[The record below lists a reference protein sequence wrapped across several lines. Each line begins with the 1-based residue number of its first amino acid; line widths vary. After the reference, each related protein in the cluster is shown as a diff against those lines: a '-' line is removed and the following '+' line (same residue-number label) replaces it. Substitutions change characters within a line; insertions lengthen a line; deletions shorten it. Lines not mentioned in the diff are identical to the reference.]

1 DLEIRQRRRELLRSL
16 ERRKIDGND
25 TGRDAVFLFELEGE
39 GLQPV
44 LAARGE
50 DARESRPRKL
60 AGELRADP
68 RRSTRHDCPPRVA
81 LRECARLALKQ
92 RATAPERHGERTHEK
107 KQGKPE
113 GPAAEARRRAHAPD
127 AQAER
132 HL

>member
-1 DLEIRQRRRELLRSL
+1 DRSAAIERHHLRQPGGLLLVEAARQAKARVVHEDADLEIRQRRRELLRSL

-68 RRSTRHDCPPRVA
+68 RRSTRHD
-81 LRECARLALKQ
+81 
-92 RATAPERHGERTHEK
+92 
-107 KQGKPE
+107 
-113 GPAAEARRRAHAPD
+113 
-127 AQAER
+127 
-132 HL
+132 